1 MPKYARG
8 ERFKYPGTEVLI
20 NKADIRTQEALDAFE
35 ADVTAV
41 RLIEL
46 LDSPING
53 NFDLLHLQAIHRHIF
68 QDVYDWAGELRQVDI
83 QKGGSKFG
91 NWALVPSYLDKKL
104 KKIAKQNY
112 LLNLPPETF
121 IPAITHYLSEINSA
135 HPFLEGNGR
144 VQRAFCSQL
153 AEQAGYFI
161 DFEQIDRD
169 QMISVMIDSFNGDEK
184 PLANLL
190 ERITSIIE

>member
-1 MPKYARG
+1 MPKYAGG
-8 ERFKYPGTEVLI
+8 ECFKYPETEVLI
-20 NKADIRTQEALDAFE
+20 NKANIRTQDALDAFE

-46 LDSPING
+46 LDSPIPG
-53 NFDLLHLQAIHRHIF
+53 TFDLAHLQAIHRHIF

-91 NWALVPSYLDKKL
+91 NWALVPNYLNKEL
-104 KKIAKQNY
+104 KRIAAQNF
-112 LLNLPPETF
+112 LLNLPPEKF
-121 IPAITHYLSEINSA
+121 IPAIAHYLSEINSA

-144 VQRAFCSQL
+144 AQRAFCSQL
-153 AEQAGYFI
+153 AEQAGFFI
-161 DFEQIDRD
+161 DFEQIGRD
-169 QMISVMIDSFNGDEK
+169 EMIGVMIASFNGDEK

-190 ERITSIIE
+190 EKITSIIE

>member
-1 MPKYARG
+1 MPKYAGG

-20 NKADIRTQEALDAFE
+20 NKAGILTQEALDAFE

-46 LDSPING
+46 LDSPIKG
-53 NFDLLHLQAIHRHIF
+53 DFDLPHLQAIHRHVF

-83 QKGGSKFG
+83 QKGSSKFG
-91 NWALVPSYLDKKL
+91 NWSLVPSYLNKEL
-104 KKIAKQNY
+104 KKISKDNF
-112 LLNLPPETF
+112 LIGTSPEKF
-121 IPAITHYLSEINSA
+121 IPALAHYLSEINSA

-161 DFEQIDRD
+161 DFKQIDRD
-169 QMISVMIDSFNGDEK
+169 EMINVMITSFNGDEK
-184 PLANLL
+184 PLATML
-190 ERITSIIE
+190 ENITSIIE